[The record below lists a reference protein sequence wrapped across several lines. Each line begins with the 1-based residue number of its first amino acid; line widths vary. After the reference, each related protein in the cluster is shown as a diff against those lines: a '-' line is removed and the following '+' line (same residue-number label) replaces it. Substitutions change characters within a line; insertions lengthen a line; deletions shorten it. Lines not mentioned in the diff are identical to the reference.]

1 MEIMVQFNQITLA
14 NGVQCVMVPLVG
26 LKSVTIEV
34 FVKIGS
40 KYETAGEYGMSHF
53 LEHMAFK
60 GTLKRKTAMDLNKE
74 IDSKGAVHNAG
85 TGHEWTSYYIKTIN
99 EHVDW
104 ALDVLSDILLH
115 STFPEE
121 ELVKERGVIIEEIRM
136 YDDNPTMGLSYSFME
151 AFLKS
156 NRGCWSITG
165 KVEDI
170 QAIDRKKLV
179 NFRDAYFDPGR
190 MVVVVT
196 GGIGGSKAEL
206 QHLKTLLENYFGS
219 WTGKASTLPTV
230 EVDFSETR
238 LVTRN
243 KAMEQ
248 AHFCLGWPGVSSKD
262 ERRYVGKLVETII
275 LGNSSSKLWNA
286 IREERGL
293 AYYLFPIT
301 EYFEELGLMGMQVG
315 VALDRVDEAIEVAKM
330 ELGRLTTT
338 ITQTDLDRAKDYLIG
353 KLTLSMDQS
362 DFWSDLI
369 GQRLLLFGETINIE
383 DLVDFYKKVNLK
395 QIRAFVS
402 DFVVAEQFRLLTLKR

>member
-1 MEIMVQFNQITLA
+1 MGIMVQFHQIVLA
-14 NGVQCVMVPLVG
+14 NGGQCVMVPLVG

-40 KYETAGEYGMSHF
+40 KYEAAGEYGMSHF

-74 IDSKGAVHNAG
+74 IDSKGAIHNAG

-99 EHVDW
+99 EQVDW

-121 ELVKERGVIIEEIRM
+121 ELIRERGVIMEEIRM
-136 YDDNPTMGLSYSFME
+136 YEDNPTMGLSYSFME

-156 NRGCWSITG
+156 NRGCWNITG
-165 KVEDI
+165 KVGNI
-170 QAIDRKKLV
+170 KTIDRNKLV
-179 NFRDAYFDPGR
+179 NFRKAYFDPGR
-190 MVVVVT
+190 MVVVVA
-196 GGIGGSKAEL
+196 GGIGGSKTEL
-206 QHLKTLLENYFGS
+206 QHLRGLLENYFGG
-219 WTGKASTLPTV
+219 WTGGAKKLPTV

-238 LVTRN
+238 LVTQN

-248 AHFCLGWPGVSSKD
+248 AHFCLGWPGVSLKD
-262 ERRYVGKLVETII
+262 ERCYVEKLVETII

-286 IREERGL
+286 IREEAGL

-301 EYFEELGLMGMQVG
+301 EYFEEMGLMGMQVG
-315 VALDRVDEAIEVAKM
+315 VALDRVDEAIEVAKK
-330 ELGRLTTT
+330 ELGRLKTT
-338 ITQTDLDRAKDYLIG
+338 ITQTDLDRSKDYLIG

-369 GQRLLLFGETINIE
+369 GQRMLLFGETINIE
-383 DLVDFYKKVNLK
+383 DLVEFYKKVDLR
-395 QIRAFVS
+395 QILTFVS
-402 DFVVAEQFRLLTLKR
+402 DFVVPERFRLLTLKR